1 MGNLHFIIAMFSDV
15 ITRRITLMDFQ
26 IGKTHEEVMLEYI
39 IDRLHILV
47 DEQRYEDAIA
57 YYEEHSELFRS

>member
-1 MGNLHFIIAMFSDV
+1 MIS
-15 ITRRITLMDFQ
+15 LMDFQ
-26 IGKTHEEVMLEYI
+26 IGKTHVEVMLEYI

-57 YYEEHSELFRS
+57 YYEEHAELFYTVS

>member
-1 MGNLHFIIAMFSDV
+1 
-15 ITRRITLMDFQ
+15 MDFQ
-26 IGKTHEEVMLEYI
+26 IGKTHVEVMLEYI

-57 YYEEHSELFRS
+57 YYEEHAELFYTVS

>member
-39 IDRLHILV
+39 IDRLHLLV

-57 YYEEHSELFRS
+57 YWEEHAELFRS